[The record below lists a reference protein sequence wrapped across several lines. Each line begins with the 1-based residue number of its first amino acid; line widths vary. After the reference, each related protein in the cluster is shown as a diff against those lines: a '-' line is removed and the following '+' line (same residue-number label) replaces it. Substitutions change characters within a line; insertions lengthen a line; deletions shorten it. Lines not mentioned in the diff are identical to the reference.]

1 MTDYSFILR
10 KMSADG
16 QGYFSEE
23 DRLRLLNAADRI
35 AELEAENRRLNDCF
49 NEHGGRYWEARW
61 RDEAAEN
68 EKLKAALKPIIPDT
82 SLDEEEYSMVW
93 NYHLVKARAAFLG
106 EKHD

>member
-35 AELEAENRRLNDCF
+35 AALE
-49 NEHGGRYWEARW
+49 
-61 RDEAAEN
+61 
-68 EKLKAALKPIIPDT
+68 AALKPFVDLCDKYDGDI
-82 SLDEEEYSMVW
+82 DEQALWDRDFMPKVGD
-93 NYHLVKARAAFLG
+93 LRAARAAMEG
-106 EKHD
+106 K

>member
-35 AELEAENRRLNDCF
+35 AELEA
-49 NEHGGRYWEARW
+49 
-61 RDEAAEN
+61 
-68 EKLKAALKPIIPDT
+68 ALEPIIPDT

-93 NYHLVKARAAFLG
+93 NYHLVKARAAYLG
-106 EKHD
+106 DKE

>member
-35 AELEAENRRLNDCF
+35 AELEAALNDAADTLERASNF
-49 NEHGGRYWEARW
+49 TGRSIYGDAMR
-61 RDEAAEN
+61 A
-68 EKLKAALKPIIPDT
+68 
-82 SLDEEEYSMVW
+82 
-93 NYHLVKARAAFLG
+93 ARAALG
-106 EKHD
+106 EKE